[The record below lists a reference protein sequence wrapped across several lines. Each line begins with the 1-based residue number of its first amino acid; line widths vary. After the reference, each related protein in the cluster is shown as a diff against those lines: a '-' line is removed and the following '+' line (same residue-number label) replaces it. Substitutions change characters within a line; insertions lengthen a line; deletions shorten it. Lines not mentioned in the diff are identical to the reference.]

1 MRNENWVEK
10 SRNYA
15 GPATVAH
22 VADFYRRYPGELV
35 TFYTNVEVRETAP
48 DLTLRITL
56 PDGLTLH
63 NYSPPPEFQGAPPYV
78 EVDAGTQYLV
88 WSLAASTG
96 ARYEYQT
103 QARIAPVT
111 RDKEITSRAV
121 VTRGDEILS
130 EESATFLVRAKG
142 DYLRYL
148 PEIYADDDLMGRFLM
163 LFESFWSPIETQI
176 DSVSNYFNPEMTP
189 PDFLRWLASWFDL
202 TLNERLP
209 EERRRQLVQAA
220 VPLYRQRGTKQ
231 GLKRYLEI
239 YTGGE
244 VHIVEHRADNFR
256 LGSAAALGPGIALG
270 RNNRPH
276 TFTVRLRLPP
286 EDDEATW
293 LNSIRALIEA
303 EKPAHTAYTL
313 YVESTF
319 HNL

>member
-1 MRNENWVEK
+1 M
-10 SRNYA
+10 
-15 GPATVAH
+15 AH

-35 TFYTNVEVRETAP
+35 TFYTSVEAQEAAP
-48 DLTLRITL
+48 NLTLRITL

-63 NYSPPPEFQGAPPYV
+63 GYNPPPEFQGTTPYV
-78 EVDAGTQYLV
+78 EVDADTQYLV
-88 WSLAASTG
+88 WALTASAG
-96 ARYEYQT
+96 ARYEFQT
-103 QARIAPVT
+103 QARIASIT
-111 RDKEITSRAV
+111 RDREISSRAV
-121 VTRGDEILS
+121 VTRGDDVLS
-130 EESATFLVRAKG
+130 EESATFVVRVQG

-148 PEIYADDDLMGRFLM
+148 PEIYADDELMGRFLM

-176 DSVSNYFNPEMTP
+176 DSISNYFNPEMTP

-209 EERRRQLVQAA
+209 EERRRRLVQAA
-220 VPLYRQRGTKQ
+220 VSLYRQRGTRQ

-244 VHIVEHRADNFR
+244 AHIVEHRADNFR
-256 LGSAAALGPGIALG
+256 LGSDAALGPGIALG

-276 TFTVRLRLPP
+276 TFTVLLRLPP
-286 EDDEATW
+286 EDAEAAW

-313 YVESTF
+313 HVDAKE
-319 HNL
+319 